1 VDPSDSSDSQGEV
14 ILLVDDHEDGRYAC
28 ETLLRHFGY
37 QVHAVANGEEAIR
50 LAVEVQPALVLMDL
64 RMPVL
69 DGWGAAAILKQ
80 DARTRGIPIIAFSAE
95 NIIDQDPDEIES
107 LFDGWLPKPIT
118 VSRLL
123 GEIKRLL
130 ATADRS

>member
-1 VDPSDSSDSQGEV
+1 MPHPSSESRGEV

-37 QVHAVANGEEAIR
+37 EVHSVSNGEEAVSAAQEI
-50 LAVEVQPALVLMDL
+50 LPALVLMDL

-80 DARTRGIPIIAFSAE
+80 DARTRGIPILAFTAE
-95 NIIDQDPDEIES
+95 ALVDHDPDEMDS
-107 LFDGWLPKPIT
+107 LFDGWIPKPIA

-123 GEIKRLL
+123 EEIRRVL
-130 ATADRS
+130 ATADRT